1 MVGMDAQKPL
11 AERPTAISNSIMRI
25 RPEDLK
31 AGLRDRYI
39 IMLIFYTIILEVI
52 LYQYVAA
59 LKIA

>member
-39 IMLIFYTIILEVI
+39 IMHHADAHLMVDFLW
-52 LYQYVAA
+52 
-59 LKIA
+59 